1 MSEHVEKAI
10 QIIEKLLNEWNITPD
25 SIKDKEKNIWYLKQG
40 SADFHI
46 ELFTL
51 NKGEGYGIV
60 DCIEVGG
67 TIMKVPQTNILPLY
81 KKLLEMNSTA
91 VGIYFALR
99 WTQNGDGL
107 VMLLSTRE
115 VAGLDY
121 NELKIMVDEIRHFS
135 DHYDNMLMEEF
146 GGNK

>member
-1 MSEHVEKAI
+1 MSEQVEHAI
-10 QIIEKLLNEWNITPD
+10 QIIEKLLKDWNIPPETV
-25 SIKDKEKNIWYLKQG
+25 KDKGGKNIWYLKQG

-67 TIMKVPQTNILPLY
+67 TIMKVPQANVLPLY

-99 WTQNGDGL
+99 WTPKGDGL
-107 VMLLSTRE
+107 IMLLSTRE
-115 VAGLDY
+115 VAGIDY
-121 NELKIMVDEIRHFS
+121 NELKIIQLSISKIRQRMKDEVDI
-135 DHYDNMLMEEF
+135 L
-146 GGNK
+146 K